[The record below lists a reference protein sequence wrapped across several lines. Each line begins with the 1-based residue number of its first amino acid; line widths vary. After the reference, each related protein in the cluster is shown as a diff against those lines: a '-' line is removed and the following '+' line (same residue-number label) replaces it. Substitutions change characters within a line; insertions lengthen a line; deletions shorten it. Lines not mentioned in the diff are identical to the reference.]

1 MINTEDY
8 FIKHIATNS
17 HYIGDDGA
25 LIGSSVYSKD
35 LFFENVHYRREWL
48 HPYEIAVRA
57 MMVNISDA
65 IAMNATPKYALLG
78 VAMPKDLTLGEMK
91 ALTHGFI
98 DTAKKFN
105 IEIIGGDT
113 VANSKLDISVTII
126 SHVKKPL
133 LRNGLKTGH
142 CIAYTGSIG
151 KSAKELRYLFSGAN
165 LHSGSKFKNIV
176 LRQKFIAKTA
186 STLSSGMDISDGL
199 FSDLEKLSK
208 INRLGFDFLATIPK
222 NLGCSGEEY
231 EMLISF
237 SPRDRKKMLRLAQN
251 SRVRLNI
258 FARSCRGTFKNRCKL
273 HHF

>member
-1 MINTEDY
+1 VINTEDY
-8 FIKHIATNS
+8 FIKHIAMNS
-17 HYIGDDGA
+17 GHIGDDGA
-25 LIGSSVYSKD
+25 VVGSLVYSKD
-35 LFFENVHYRREWL
+35 LFFEDVHYKREWMS
-48 HPYEIAVRA
+48 PYEVAVRA

-65 IAMNATPKYALLG
+65 IAMNAIPKYALLG
-78 VAMPKDLTLGEMK
+78 VAMPKDLSLADMK
-91 ALTHGFI
+91 ALTYGFI
-98 DTAKKFN
+98 DTAKAFG

-133 LRNGLKTGH
+133 RRETLKSGH
-142 CIAYTGSIG
+142 CIAYTGSLG
-151 KSAKELRYLFSGAN
+151 KSAKELRYLFSGGN
-165 LHSGSKFKNIV
+165 LHANSKFKNLE
-176 LRQKFIAKTA
+176 LRQKFITKSIDA
-186 STLSSGMDISDGL
+186 LSGGMDISDGL

-231 EMLISF
+231 EMLVSF

-258 FARSCRGTFKNRCKL
+258 FARSRRGSFKNRCKL